1 MIPDEDVLQ
10 RQIQLLR
17 RTRSRLE
24 PVVHSGPA
32 EARKVWRELERRW
45 IDLDHHWNQRTEELD
60 EPSENA
66 RKRAAETMAGLR
78 KGYDRLAGILR
89 RPRSDDRWGHGLIS
103 IDRLAERASRS
114 SGRVASAV
122 GDLADAAKDR
132 LRRVRIDRAH
142 LRKRAELGTR
152 VYELARMSGCLESGA
167 LRPPNDDEVTAILE
181 ELGSL
186 DADLERRVGASR
198 A

>member
-32 EARKVWRELERRW
+32 EARKVWRELERQW
-45 IDLDHHWNQRTEELD
+45 IDLDHHRNQRTDDSD
-60 EPSENA
+60 EPSDDA
-66 RKRAAETMAGLR
+66 RKRAAETMTGLR

-89 RPRSDDRWGHGLIS
+89 RPRSDDRWGRDLIS
-103 IDRLAERASRS
+103 IDGLVERASRS

-122 GDLADAAKDR
+122 GHLADAAKDR

-152 VYELARMSGCLESGA
+152 VYELARISGCLESGG
-167 LRPPNDDEVTAILE
+167 LRPPNDDEVIAILE

-186 DADLERRVGASR
+186 DADLEQRVGASR
-198 A
+198 V